1 MDYAGRFTFPVAPL
15 ELWSAIERI
24 DQFERWWSWLGD
36 LRIDGD
42 GLRPGSVL
50 RGTVAPPVPYRMNVA
65 VALSRCEPGELIDA
79 AVTGDLAGDAHLR
92 LEPAG
97 PSGLDRDRGSG
108 SQATSTST
116 PTSTIAEVA
125 WSLEMKQLP
134 MRVAARFAYPL
145 LRWGHDRVVEAT
157 VAGFRRQL
165 ASRPAGGR

>member
-36 LRIDGD
+36 LRMDGD

-50 RGTVAPPVPYRMNVA
+50 HGTVAPPVPYRMNVA
-65 VALSRCEPGELIDA
+65 VELGRCEPGELIDA

-97 PSGLDRDRGSG
+97 PDAPGGDLGSA
-108 SQATSTST
+108 SQTASTV
-116 PTSTIAEVA
+116 AEVA
-125 WSLEMKQLP
+125 WSLEMRQLP

-165 ASRPAGGR
+165 ASRTTGGNSSH

>member
-15 ELWSAIERI
+15 ELWAAIERV

-42 GLRPGSVL
+42 GLQPGSVL
-50 RGTVAPPVPYRMNVA
+50 HGTVAPPVPYRMRVA
-65 VALSRCEPGELIDA
+65 VEIGRCEPGELIDA
-79 AVTGDLAGDAHLR
+79 KVTGDLAGDARLR
-92 LEPAG
+92 IG
-97 PSGLDRDRGSG
+97 PD
-108 SQATSTST
+108 ATDGDATV
-116 PTSTIAEVA
+116 AQVA

-134 MRVAARFAYPL
+134 MRVAARFAHPL

-165 ASRPAGGR
+165 ASGLR